1 MAIALNK
8 VIFEK
13 AVQLLAQRDY
23 STKQLSQK
31 LFVFFS
37 KKDDQLDAESL
48 TQAINDVITRC
59 QQSHWLDDMQYIK
72 KYIEMRSRKG
82 FGKNRIVLELKQRG
96 LKREMID
103 ALMQQIDIDWVEIAL
118 HQLNKKFKEIDKNDL
133 KQKRQIIQFLLYRG
147 FSQTEVNS
155 AYRFTV

>member
-1 MAIALNK
+1 MTIALNK

-59 QQSHWLDDMQYIK
+59 QQSHWLGDMQYIK
-72 KYIEMRSRKG
+72 KYTEMRSRKG

-96 LKREMID
+96 LKREMVD
-103 ALMQQIDIDWVEIAL
+103 EFMQQIDIDWVEIA
-118 HQLNKKFKEIDKNDL
+118 HNQLNKKFKEIDKHDL

-155 AYRFTV
+155 VYQIMV